1 MEAAGPGVGGSDPP
15 GDLRAGWVQED
26 VAAEFPQVA
35 LLFTTVRASSGRS
48 PRGVRQRLHGL
59 SDRLRGA
66 QAIVMRQA
74 PIPWAY
80 RVFYRHIGIDPDAQR
95 TPIEAAVLER
105 LLRGGFKSRSLLDDA
120 LTIAL
125 VETGVPFWALD
136 SEAVEGRLGLRA
148 AGADE
153 TLGRSPQALPV
164 PPGRLVVADQRT
176 PLAVLFGD
184 VAEGHGV
191 TRHTE
196 HMTLFTVRVTGVPQI
211 HVEEAMFTCLEILQ
225 SR

>member
-1 MEAAGPGVGGSDPP
+1 MEAAGPGVGDSGSP
-15 GDLRAGWVQED
+15 GLRAGWVQED

-35 LLFTTVRASSGRS
+35 LLFTTVEASPGRS
-48 PRGVRQRLHGL
+48 PRGVKQRLHGL

-95 TPIEAAVLER
+95 TPLEAAVLER

-136 SEAVEGRLGLRA
+136 SEAVEGDLGLRV

-153 TLGRSPQALPV
+153 TLGRGPQALPV
-164 PPGRLVVADQRT
+164 PAGRLVVADERS
-176 PLAVLFGD
+176 PLAALFGE
-184 VAEGHGV
+184 VATGHGV
-191 TRHTE
+191 TRDTR
-196 HMTLFTVRVTGVPQI
+196 HMTLFTVRVAGVPQI
-211 HVEEAMFTCLEILQ
+211 HVEEALFTCLEILAA
-225 SR
+225 R